1 MKLVAKIEKFFELT
15 KYLTKKLKF
24 MEIVQVILSSCIAM
38 LVGWMLAGSVILVG
52 SWCWYHWIISAMLAL
67 TIMLVAI
74 AIKEYKQSI
83 K

>member
-1 MKLVAKIEKFFELT
+1 VKLVAKIEIFFELT

-38 LVGWMLAGSVILVG
+38 LVGWMLAGSVILSG
-52 SWCWYHWIISAMLAL
+52 SWCWYHWIVSAMLAL